1 MELLIIKLLE
11 YLRENKE
18 HNSSASIAK
27 IMVNNLE
34 KISKMTLE
42 ETAQFCHCSP
52 STLNRLIKKL
62 GFDNFKQLRKIIA
75 LPKLVYP
82 TDGFNSEEYK
92 KDILS
97 NIEEVSQ
104 LDVTKTIQKI
114 HNANRIVVLSF
125 ATNYSFVT
133 EFQVKMALK
142 HKYIETLFDQNKN
155 EVLENLNRNDLVIVI
170 SDQGNFLIHMDLAP
184 YKFQKLLLTQT
195 VPESTNLFD
204 QVIKV
209 GTYSY
214 YGESKYG
221 LMYFL
226 DRIYEEY

>member
-27 IMVNNLE
+27 IMINNLE
-34 KISKMTLE
+34 KISKMSLE
-42 ETAQFCHCSP
+42 EAAQFCHCSP
-52 STLNRLIKKL
+52 STLNRLIKKI
-62 GFDNFKQLRKIIA
+62 GFDNFKQLRKIIT

-82 TDGFNSEEYK
+82 TDGFNNEEYK
-92 KDILS
+92 KNVLL
-97 NIEEVSQ
+97 NIEETSDLNINNVVQ
-104 LDVTKTIQKI
+104 
-114 HNANRIVVLSF
+114 RIRNSDRIIILSF
-125 ATNYSFVT
+125 ATNYPFVT

-142 HKYIETLFDQNKN
+142 HKYVETLFDQNA
-155 EVLENLNRNDLVIVI
+155 EQALEALDRNDLVIII
-170 SDQGNFLIHMDLAP
+170 SDQGNFLMNMNLDS

-195 VPESTNLFD
+195 IPENINVFD
-204 QVIKV
+204 EVIKI

-226 DRIYEEY
+226 DRVYEEY